1 MDENQDKKKN
11 PLLRLLACLVTAALL
26 LTAVFL
32 LMNWRKLNFDFIRRY
47 FTYRAL
53 ERNASGQVESFSYN
67 GGASS
72 AFAQLGDDLLV
83 CSGSGIWLYA
93 PTGGAYLED
102 ACALA
107 RPVIHT
113 AGTTALIYD
122 AGGTDLYVYRDR
134 EQVFSLTTEVNRAIL
149 SASLSAQGQ
158 LTVVTQASGLKGV
171 ATVYSTS
178 FQPLWSV
185 NLSSRF
191 ITDAILSP
199 DGSTLALATAGQTGG
214 IYDSQIS
221 FYSSDRASAEGQ
233 TPDAV
238 CSLGNNTILALDWH
252 DHTLR
257 VLGEDSLD
265 LVSKGGELIASYP
278 YGGRYL
284 KGFSLSGSGFSSL
297 LLGRYR
303 AGTDAQL
310 VTVDDQGTELASV
323 PLDQQ
328 VLSLSSSGRYTSL
341 LTPDGL
347 SIYTQ
352 ELEPYHDMAATQ
364 GVRKLLQR
372 EDGSVFL
379 ISAETARLYLP
390 D

>member
-1 MDENQDKKKN
+1 MDENPNKKKN
-11 PLLRLLACLVTAALL
+11 PFLRLLACLVTAALL
-26 LTAVFL
+26 LTAVVL
-32 LMNWRKLNFDFIRRY
+32 LANWRKLNFDFIKRY

-53 ERNASGQVESFSYN
+53 ERNASGQVDSFPYN
-67 GGASS
+67 GGSSS
-72 AFAQLGDDLLV
+72 AFAQLGNDLLV

-93 PTGGAYLED
+93 PTGGSYLEE
-102 ACALA
+102 ACSLA
-107 RPVIHT
+107 HPVVST
-113 AGTTALIYD
+113 TDTTALIYD
-122 AGGTDLYVYRDR
+122 AGGSDLYIYRDR
-134 EQVFSLTTEVNRAIL
+134 EQVFSLTTEANCSIL
-149 SASLSAQGQ
+149 SASLSRQGR
-158 LTVVTQASGLKGV
+158 LTVVTQASGLKGSV
-171 ATVYSTS
+171 TVYNAS
-178 FQPLWSV
+178 FQPAWGV

-214 IYDSQIS
+214 IYDSQIA
-221 FYSSDRASAEGQ
+221 FYSADSVAAGSH
-233 TPDAV
+233 TPDKV
-238 CSLGNNTILALDWH
+238 CTLGNNTVLALDWQS
-252 DHTLR
+252 DALR

-265 LVSKGGELIASYP
+265 LVSKNGELMASYS

-284 KGFSLSGSGFSSL
+284 KGFTLSGSGFSAL

-310 VTVDDQGTELASV
+310 ITVDDQGKELATL
-323 PLDQQ
+323 PLNQQ
-328 VLSLSSSGRYTSL
+328 ILSLSAAGRYLSL

-347 SIYTQ
+347 NIYTQ
-352 ELEPYHDMAATQ
+352 ELELYHDMSATQ

-372 EDGSVFL
+372 DDGSVFL

>member
-1 MDENQDKKKN
+1 MDENQGKKKN

-26 LTAVFL
+26 LTAVML
-32 LMNWRKLNFDFIRRY
+32 VANWRKLNFDFIKRY

-53 ERNASGQVESFSYN
+53 ERNASGQVDSFPYN
-67 GGASS
+67 GGSGS

-93 PTGGAYLED
+93 PTGGLYLED
-102 ACALA
+102 ACSLA
-107 RPVIHT
+107 HPVVAATDT
-113 AGTTALIYD
+113 AALIYD
-122 AGGTDLYVYRDR
+122 AGGSDLYVYRDR
-134 EQVFSLTTEVNRAIL
+134 EQVFSLTTEANRSIL
-149 SASLSAQGQ
+149 SASLSRQGL
-158 LTVVTQASGLKGV
+158 LTVVTQASGLKGA
-171 ATVYSTS
+171 ATVYDPS
-178 FQPLWSV
+178 FQPLWGV

-191 ITDAILSP
+191 ITDAVLSP

-214 IYDSQIS
+214 IYDSQIA
-221 FYSSDRASAEGQ
+221 FYSSNRTDADSQ

-238 CSLGNNTILALDWH
+238 CSLGNNTVLALDWQS
-252 DHTLR
+252 DVLR

-265 LVSKGGELIASYP
+265 LVSKDGALIASYS

-284 KGFSLSGSGFSSL
+284 KGFSLSGGDFSTL

-310 VTVDDQGTELASV
+310 ITVDDQGGELAAL
-323 PLDQQ
+323 PLNQQ
-328 VLSLSSSGRYTSL
+328 IISLSSAGRYVSL

-352 ELEPYHDMAATQ
+352 ELELYHDMSATQ

-372 EDGSVFL
+372 SDGSVFL

>member
-1 MDENQDKKKN
+1 MDKDPDKKKN
-11 PLLRLLACLVTAALL
+11 PLVRLLAFLVTAALL
-26 LTAVFL
+26 LGAVFL
-32 LMNWRKLNFDFIRRY
+32 IANWQKLNFDFIRRY

-53 ERNASGQVESFSYN
+53 ERNSTGQVDPFPYN
-67 GGASS
+67 GGSTS

-83 CSGSGIWLYA
+83 CSGSGVWLYA
-93 PTGGAYLED
+93 PTGGAYIEE
-102 ACALA
+102 ACSLA
-107 RPVIHT
+107 HPAAT
-113 AGTTALIYD
+113 AAGASGLVYD
-122 AGGTDLYVYRDR
+122 AGGSDLFVYRDR
-134 EQVFSLTTEVNRAIL
+134 EQVFSLTTEANRSIL
-149 SASLSAQGQ
+149 SASLSRQGL
-158 LTVVTQASGLKGV
+158 LTVVTQASGLKGSV
-171 ATVYSTS
+171 TVYDAS
-178 FQPLWSV
+178 FQPKWGV

-214 IYDSQIS
+214 IYDSQIA
-221 FYSSDRASAEGQ
+221 FYSADRTTSDSQ

-238 CSLGNNTILALDWH
+238 CSLGNNTVLSLDWTQ
-252 DHTLR
+252 DVLR
-257 VLGEDSLD
+257 VLGEDALA
-265 LVSKGGELIASYP
+265 LVGQDGELIASYS

-284 KGFSLSGSGFSSL
+284 KGYSLSGSGFSSL

-310 VTVDDQGTELASV
+310 ITVDDKGQELSSLSLA
-323 PLDQQ
+323 QQ
-328 VLSLSSSGRYTSL
+328 VISLSSAGRYLSL

-347 SIYTQ
+347 TIYTQ
-352 ELEPYHDMAATQ
+352 ELESYHEMAATQ
-364 GVRKLLQR
+364 GVRRLLQR